1 MSYHLITVLLWPVFF
16 LYTLKIAL
24 RDRSSRYFF
33 QRLGLKYPQQN
44 KRTIWIHCASVG
56 ETNTYFPLHLKL
68 LEKYPDTDFVITT
81 NTTTGASTVK
91 KHAATR
97 TAHCYLPI
105 ESELAIKRFLKAWK
119 PQRCIIME
127 TEIWPLLYKNC
138 AKLGVPVHIINA
150 RLSHRTLNANNW
162 ILGVYKR
169 ALKNVQGILCK
180 SEFELKNFTTLG
192 AAPDKLNIAGNLK
205 FTSINNETLPEQIDL
220 NQRAYCVAAS
230 THHNEEQQLASLW
243 GSLNT
248 THLLVIAPRHPNRS
262 DSIQKQLTELGINYS
277 VRSKAEPITE
287 QTRVY
292 LADTLGELNRF
303 MAYADFVFMGGSLI
317 KHGGQNLLEPA
328 RLGKT
333 VFCGPHMFNFKDEI
347 ELLLKHKACI
357 QVSNIDELKRAF
369 TECLKQV
376 EQCAETGNRAKAIL
390 EQQSGTLDNYL
401 KLLN

>member
-33 QRLGLKYPQQN
+33 QRLGFKYPQH
-44 KRTIWIHCASVG
+44 KKHTFWIHCASVG

-68 LEKYPDTDFVITT
+68 LEKYPHTQFVITT
-81 NTTTGASTVK
+81 NTTTGASTIK
-91 KHAATR
+91 KYAATR
-97 TAHCYLPI
+97 TTHCYLPI
-105 ESELAIKRFLKAWK
+105 ESELAIKRFLKAWQ
-119 PQRCIIME
+119 PQRCLIME

-138 AKLGVPVHIINA
+138 NKSGIPIHIINA

-162 ILGVYKR
+162 ILGIYKR
-169 ALKNVQGILCK
+169 ALKNVYIILCK
-180 SEFELKNFTTLG
+180 SETELSNFKALG
-192 AAPDKLNIAGNLK
+192 AAADKLKIAGNLK
-205 FTSINNETLPEQIDL
+205 FTSIINEALPEQIDL
-220 NQRAYCVAAS
+220 NHRAYCVAAS
-230 THHNEEQQLASLW
+230 THQDEEQQLARLW
-243 GSLNT
+243 STLDT

-262 DSIQKQLTELGINYS
+262 DSIQKQLSELGINFS
-277 VRSKAEPITE
+277 VRSKGERVTE

-328 RLGKT
+328 RFGKAI
-333 VFCGPHMFNFKDEI
+333 FCGPHMFNFKDEL
-347 ELLLKHKACI
+347 ELLLKHEACI
-357 QVSNIDELKRAF
+357 QVTSINELRQVF
-369 TECLKQV
+369 TECLKQIQ
-376 EQCAETGNRAKAIL
+376 QCAETGNRAKAVV